1 MTTENDEP
9 DVSFEDIFNAS
20 MGDIHE
26 PHIFPQGTWALKITS
41 GKLVKGTIQGG
52 PLGQANFSLIPVE
65 PKDDVAP
72 AELEAVGD
80 WRELRGFHR
89 IPLFNRADKWNVV
102 TFLKKLGIEYAPADT
117 LGAKVAEAKG
127 YVFNAYVEHGVNKK
141 DPERPFVNF
150 KNVQA
155 AA

>member
-1 MTTENDEP
+1 MSTENDEE
-9 DVSFEDIFNAS
+9 VSFEDIFNTS

-26 PHIFPQGTWALKITS
+26 PHIFPQGTWTLKITN
-41 GKLVKGTIQGG
+41 GKLTKGTIAGG
-52 PLGQANFSLIPVE
+52 PSSQANFSLIPVE

-89 IPLFNRADKWNVV
+89 IPVFTKADRWNIV
-102 TFLKKLGIEYAPADT
+102 TFLKKLGIEFGDSDK

-127 YVFNAYVEHGVNKK
+127 YMFNAYVEHGVNKK

-150 KNVQA
+150 KNIQVA
-155 AA
+155 